1 MLWPARSG
9 SSGRKHGGV
18 QVGDAKQR
26 LLLLVLDGFG
36 WDPDG
41 EHNPLLEA
49 DIPFISR
56 LAEDVP
62 PTLLEASGSVVG
74 LPSGQV
80 GNSEVGH
87 LTIGTGRTI
96 AQASVKIRRAITE
109 GGFRSCTALA
119 DVFARS
125 RAAGTPVHVIGIASE
140 GGAHGHIDHISAVL
154 DLAEEYGWSD
164 RTYVHAVSDGR
175 DVPARTA
182 LHDLAQ
188 LEEKG
193 ARLATV
199 AGRKLAM
206 DRSGR
211 TDRTESVVAALTGAD
226 DAPGITADWR
236 TAVEEHYAAGVT
248 DEHLPPIVLDAPRI
262 APGDEIVMTNFRPD
276 GLRQL
281 ATALAATGRPLTTM
295 TRYSDDIPASVVFDQ
310 EHVDGT
316 LAEAVAAAGLAQVH
330 IAERE
335 KYGHVTYLL
344 NGYTQQRQAGER
356 HIMVASR
363 TDVPSFDLAP
373 EMSAREITERL
384 IGELRSGEAQF
395 LVANIANID
404 TVGHTGN
411 YDAVRQAAEV
421 VDACLRDIA
430 AAAAE
435 HGAYLV
441 VTADHG
447 NGESMRE
454 ADGTTPS
461 TRHTTS
467 PVPLWVLG
475 ADRALAPSGD
485 LRDIAPTCLHLLGI
499 EPPAAMSGRVL

>member
-1 MLWPARSG
+1 MR
-9 SSGRKHGGV
+9 
-18 QVGDAKQR
+18 DAKQR
-26 LLLLVLDGFG
+26 LLLLVLDGLG
-36 WDPDG
+36 WAPEG
-41 EHNPLLEA
+41 SHNPLLEA

-56 LAEDVP
+56 LADDTP

-74 LPSGQV
+74 LPPGQV

-96 AQASVKIRRAITE
+96 AQASVKIRRAVTE
-109 GGFRSCTALA
+109 GGFRGCPALA

-125 RAAGTPVHVIGIASE
+125 RAAGTPVHVLGIASE
-140 GGAHGHIDHISAVL
+140 GGAHGHIDHIGAVL
-154 DLAEEYGWSD
+154 DLAAEYNWSD

-182 LHDLAQ
+182 LEDLAR

-199 AGRKLAM
+199 VGRKLAM

-211 TDRTESVVAALTGAD
+211 TDRTASVVAALTGESVD
-226 DAPGITADWR
+226 DGEAPATAPATTRDWR
-236 TAVEEHYAAGVT
+236 AAVAEHYTAGGT

-295 TRYSDDIPASVVFDQ
+295 TRYSDDIPATVVFDQ

-316 LAEAVAAAGLAQVH
+316 LAQAVAAAGLAQVH

-344 NGYTQQRQAGER
+344 NGYTQHRQPGER

-373 EMSAREITERL
+373 EMSAREITAQL
-384 IGELRSGEAQF
+384 ISELRSGEAQF

-430 AAAAE
+430 EAAAE

-461 TRHTTS
+461 TRHTSS

-499 EPPAAMSGRVL
+499 EPPAVMSGRVL

>member
-1 MLWPARSG
+1 M
-9 SSGRKHGGV
+9 
-18 QVGDAKQR
+18 GDAKQR
-26 LLLLVLDGFG
+26 LLLLVLDGLG
-36 WDPDG
+36 WAPEG
-41 EHNPLLEA
+41 RHNPLLEA

-56 LAEDVP
+56 LAEDSP

-74 LPSGQV
+74 LPPGQV

-96 AQASVKIRRAITE
+96 PQASVKIRRAITE
-109 GGFRSCTALA
+109 GGFRDCPALA
-119 DVFARS
+119 DAFSRA

-140 GGAHGHIDHISAVL
+140 GGAHGHIDHIGAVL
-154 DLAEEYGWSD
+154 DLAEEYGWSEH
-164 RTYVHAVSDGR
+164 TYVHAVSDGR

-182 LHDLAQ
+182 LHDLARLQ
-188 LEEKG
+188 EKG

-199 AGRKLAM
+199 VGRKLAM

-211 TDRTESVVAALTGAD
+211 TDRTASVVAALTGEGETPAT
-226 DAPGITADWR
+226 TADWR
-236 TAVEEHYAAGVT
+236 AAVEKHYAAGVT

-262 APGDEIVMTNFRPD
+262 APGDEVVMTNFRPD

-281 ATALAATGRPLTTM
+281 ATALAAAGHPLTTM

-316 LAEAVAAAGLAQVH
+316 LAQAVAAAGLAQVH

-344 NGYTQQRQAGER
+344 NGYTQQRQPGER
-356 HIMVASR
+356 HVLVDSR

-373 EMSAREITERL
+373 EMSAREITTRL
-384 IGELRSGEAQF
+384 IHELGTGEAQF

-411 YDAVRQAAEV
+411 YDAVRRAAEV
-421 VDACLRDIA
+421 VDGCLRDIA
-430 AAAAE
+430 EAAAG
-435 HGAYLV
+435 HGVRLV

-447 NGESMRE
+447 NGECMRE
-454 ADGTTPS
+454 ADGSTPS
-461 TRHTTS
+461 TRHTSS

-485 LRDIAPTCLHLLGI
+485 LRDVAPTCLHFLGI
-499 EPPAAMSGRVL
+499 EPPAAMSGRIL